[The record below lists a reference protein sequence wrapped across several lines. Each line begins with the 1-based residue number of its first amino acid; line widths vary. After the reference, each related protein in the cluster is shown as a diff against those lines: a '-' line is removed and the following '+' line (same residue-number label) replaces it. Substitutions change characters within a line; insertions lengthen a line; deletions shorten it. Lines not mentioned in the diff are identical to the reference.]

1 MRLIK
6 LRISF
11 YSIFCI
17 ISILT
22 SCKKSS
28 VFEEINTIDKVYD
41 LDIDS
46 CFYVESILPLK
57 TSEYGIINFIG
68 KVYYVNSGYILLDPF
83 ESNIFKFDKEG
94 NLLWKIT
101 TKGRAP
107 GEFLHINDI
116 CLDSKEEFLYVL
128 DGLQQNKVLRFEVLS
143 GDFVDESEVG
153 FQSVAFC
160 KFGSGGFA
168 FYTGNNLVE
177 NSDNPNCNLLLT
189 DSTFQIVNAGLRFD
203 EKWSGISI
211 SSGKS
216 SFYPIGEDSILFT
229 PQLPEIGDV
238 YLITPET
245 IEPYY
250 RFVTKNSHLRS
261 KLSKIS
267 VDIVSEWLDENSVEH
282 NINGFWHQDDLFH
295 FLVKSV
301 NSNREVIY
309 NKLTGKCYSR
319 LTSQVSKKHAYF
331 SPNPVFGKQTNG
343 LFVNILPAYGIVDE
357 EFEITSSLNKVS
369 ENDNPILVFYRIN
382 EIRQLE

>member
-1 MRLIK
+1 M
-6 LRISF
+6 
-11 YSIFCI
+11 
-17 ISILT
+17 
-22 SCKKSS
+22 
-28 VFEEINTIDKVYD
+28 
-41 LDIDS
+41 
-46 CFYVESILPLK
+46 
-57 TSEYGIINFIG
+57 
-68 KVYYVNSGYILLDPF
+68 
-83 ESNIFKFDKEG
+83 
-94 NLLWKIT
+94 
-101 TKGRAP
+101 
-107 GEFLHINDI
+107 
-116 CLDSKEEFLYVL
+116 
-128 DGLQQNKVLRFEVLS
+128 
-143 GDFVDESEVG
+143 
-153 FQSVAFC
+153 
-160 KFGSGGFA
+160 
-168 FYTGNNLVE
+168 
-177 NSDNPNCNLLLT
+177 
-189 DSTFQIVNAGLRFD
+189 
-203 EKWSGISI
+203 
-211 SSGKS
+211 
-216 SFYPIGEDSILFT
+216 FT

>member
-17 ISILT
+17 IIILT

-153 FQSVAFC
+153 FQSVAFY

-319 LTSQVSKKHAYF
+319 LTSQVSKKHTYF